1 MRELISEKRRWIG
14 GRGLRFLS
22 IYGPFVLIIALSF
35 SVFLYMGFTPDVD
48 QITAIIALLSGTL
61 VLSGIIS
68 WRYASNLYGKE
79 KQIRSNE
86 ILREAFIGKTRSALS
101 VKDLDGHYLYSNEV
115 WGKMVGLPEKDI
127 EGKTDFDLFPIMQA
141 TILRQQDDEIL
152 QGGDRVEFDDILTAA
167 DGVSKFTVMKFAMR
181 TRSGRIYGVG
191 SIAHDITNVL
201 STETAL
207 KDSEHRFEALL
218 DMAPNAIIIANEE
231 GAIQLVNRQAENLF
245 GRNSEALT
253 QLNMGELIP
262 EESWQQ
268 LRDER
273 IEFLKS
279 PSTRVFGAD
288 REMFGLRGNG
298 STFPIE
304 VAMSPVESGDESMI
318 MCIVR
323 DITKQVQAMSAL
335 EESTT
340 QLQLL
345 NRELEEERQSLEQRV
360 NRRTEELN
368 LARQRAEEANK
379 AKSSFLATMSHEI
392 RTPMNGVIGTIDVL
406 RQSSLKP
413 RQLDQVE
420 IIKDSAYSLL
430 TVIDD
435 ILDFSKIE
443 AGKIEL
449 ESEPVVISYLTE
461 SICNAML
468 SIAGKKQVGLR
479 FYLDPH
485 LPGAIISDAVRLR
498 QIVINL
504 VGNALKFS
512 GSTTRMG
519 HVDARFEKQGEN
531 LQIRVI
537 DNGIGMSAA
546 AIATVFEPF
555 TQADTS
561 TTRRFGGTGLGLPI
575 TKRIVE
581 MLGGS
586 LQIDS
591 EEGEG
596 STFTVTIPIEEVA
609 RAGVEEQEPQL
620 QNAQCRLL
628 CPRLAENK
636 DWQTYLRYEGAELE
650 VVETLEQL
658 LAKPANGKVVAVAVE
673 NDEEIA
679 TYKRLLDSSRE
690 SFQRLVI
697 VRPLLHHR
705 VEVLDDETTLVNLNP
720 STGVCFHDVLAA
732 ISGNVEHLE
741 DAESEEKETRK
752 QITREEAEKLGRMIL
767 VAEDNDIN
775 QKVIKNQLD
784 LLGYAY
790 DVAGNGQEALEL
802 WSERHYSLLLT
813 DLHMPII
820 DGYELT
826 AAIRRQ
832 ETAGQQQLPIVAF
845 TANAT
850 KGERQLCIEAGMNDY
865 LPKPV
870 PLESLQSKLEKWACK
885 ILEEAPLPGINK
897 QDDEDPELVE
907 ERESQLTRETSSES
921 SENANGSTEL
931 STLDVNVLV
940 QLVGDDDALIASF
953 LSEYKQSAENAA
965 AQIEEAYK
973 GGQWK
978 RVADLAHGLKSS
990 SRSVGALALGEI
1002 CAELE
1007 SAGKNDDESQ
1017 IHSAMSGFTQSL
1029 HAVMESI
1036 GQRDS

>member
-22 IYGPFVLIIALSF
+22 IYVPFVLIIALSV
-35 SVFLYMGFTPDVD
+35 SVFLYMGFSPDTD
-48 QITAIIALLSGTL
+48 QMMAIVALLSGTL
-61 VLSGIIS
+61 VLSGVIS

-115 WGKMVGLPEKDI
+115 WGQMVGLPEKDI

-141 TILRQQDDEIL
+141 TIQKKQDDKIL
-152 QGGDRVEFDDILTAA
+152 QGGDRVEFDDILLAA

-181 TRSGRIYGVG
+181 TRSGRIYGLG
-191 SIAHDITNVL
+191 TIAHDVTNVL
-201 STETAL
+201 STESAL

-218 DMAPNAIIIANEE
+218 DMAPNAIIIADEE
-231 GAIQLVNRQAENLF
+231 GAIRLVNRQAENLF
-245 GRNSEALT
+245 GRDSEAL
-253 QLNMGELIP
+253 QLLNVGELIP
-262 EESWQQ
+262 EENWQK

-279 PSTRVFGAD
+279 PSTRVIGAE
-288 REMFGLRGNG
+288 REMFGLKGNG

-304 VAMSPVESGDESMI
+304 VAMSPVESGDDSMI

-340 QLQLL
+340 QLRLL
-345 NRELEEERQSLEQRV
+345 NRELEAERQGLEQRV
-360 NRRTEELN
+360 NQRTEELN
-368 LARQRAEEANK
+368 MARQRAEEANK

-392 RTPMNGVIGTIDVL
+392 RTPMNGVIGIIDVL
-406 RQSSLKP
+406 RQSSLRP

-449 ESEPVVISYLTE
+449 EEEPVVISYLTE

-468 SIAGKKQVGLR
+468 SIARKQQVGLR

-485 LPGAIISDAVRLR
+485 LPSTIVSDAVRLR

-512 GSTTRMG
+512 GSTTRIG
-519 HVDARFEKQGEN
+519 HVDARFEKQGDK
-531 LQIRVI
+531 LLIRVI
-537 DNGIGMSAA
+537 DNGIGMSSS

-555 TQADTS
+555 SQADTS

-581 MLGGS
+581 MLGGT

-591 EEGEG
+591 EEGVG
-596 STFTVTIPIEEVA
+596 STFIVTIPIVDAPKPDGLERVN
-609 RAGVEEQEPQL
+609 QL
-620 QNAQCRLL
+620 QETRCRLL
-628 CPRLAENK
+628 CARPEESK
-636 DWQTYLRYEGAELE
+636 DWQTYLRHEGSDVE
-650 VVETLEQL
+650 VVETVEQL
-658 LAKPANGKVVAVAVE
+658 LAASERGPVIAVAVE
-673 NDEEIA
+673 DDEDLD
-679 TYKRLLDSSRE
+679 TFKRLLKSSSE

-705 VEVLDDETTLVNLNP
+705 VDVVDDKMTLVNLNP
-720 STGVCFHDVLAA
+720 STGTCFHDVLAA

-741 DAESEEKETRK
+741 DTQPESLETRK
-752 QITREEAEKLGRMIL
+752 AITREEAEKKGRMIL

-775 QKVIKNQLD
+775 QKVIKNQLE
-784 LLGYAY
+784 LLGYAF

-832 ETAGQQQLPIVAF
+832 ETSGHKQLPIVAF

-850 KGERQLCIEAGMNDY
+850 KGERNLCIEAGMNDY

-870 PLESLQSKLEKWACK
+870 PLESLQEKLNKWAGQA
-885 ILEEAPLPGINK
+885 LEEEPRPGVYKENIEKTDSDSNT
-897 QDDEDPELVE
+897 E
-907 ERESQLTRETSSES
+907 EASLASHSE
-921 SENANGSTEL
+921 NGSTEL
-931 STLDVNVLV
+931 STLDVNVLKK
-940 QLVGDDDALIASF
+940 LVGDDESLVDSF
-953 LSEYKQSAENAA
+953 LSEYQQSAESAA
-965 AQIEEAYK
+965 AQIEDAYK
-973 GGQWK
+973 GEQW
-978 RVADLAHGLKSS
+978 RQVGELAHALKSS

-1017 IHSAMSGFTQSL
+1017 IHSSMTGFTQSL
-1029 HAVMESI
+1029 YAVMKSI
-1036 GQRDS
+1036 EQRDS

>member
-22 IYGPFVLIIALSF
+22 IYVPFVLISALSF
-35 SVFLYMGFTPDVD
+35 SVFIYMGFRPDAD
-48 QITAIIALLSGTL
+48 QMMAVVALLSGTL
-61 VLSGIIS
+61 VLSGVIS

-79 KQIRSNE
+79 KQIRSND

-101 VKDLDGHYLYSNEV
+101 VKDLEGHYLYSNEV
-115 WGKMVGLPEKDI
+115 WGQMVGLPEKDI

-141 TILRQQDDEIL
+141 TIQKKQDDQIL
-152 QGGDRVEFDDILTAA
+152 QGGDRVEFDDILIAA
-167 DGVSKFTVMKFAMR
+167 DGASKFTVMKFAMR

-191 SIAHDITNVL
+191 TIAHDVTNVL

-218 DMAPNAIIIANEE
+218 DMAPNAIIIADEA

-245 GRNSEALT
+245 GRDSKTLR
-253 QLNMGELIP
+253 QLNVGELIP

-279 PSTRVFGAD
+279 PSTRVIGAE
-288 REMFGLRGNG
+288 REMFGLKGNG
-298 STFPIE
+298 SAFPIE
-304 VAMSPVESGDESMI
+304 VAMSPVESGDDSMI

-323 DITKQVQAMSAL
+323 DITKQIQAMSAL
-335 EESTT
+335 EDSTT
-340 QLQLL
+340 QLRLL
-345 NRELEEERQSLEQRV
+345 NRELEEERQGLEQRV
-360 NRRTEELN
+360 NQRTEELN
-368 LARQRAEEANK
+368 MARQRAEEANK

-449 ESEPVVISYLTE
+449 EAEPVVISYLTE

-468 SIAGKKQVGLR
+468 SIARKKQVGLR

-485 LPGAIISDAVRLR
+485 LPSAIVSDAVRLR

-519 HVDARFEKQGEN
+519 HVDARFEKQGDN
-531 LQIRVI
+531 IQIRVI
-537 DNGIGMSAA
+537 DNGIGMSSS

-581 MLGGS
+581 MLGGT
-586 LQIDS
+586 LHIDS

-596 STFTVTIPIEEVA
+596 STFVVTIPIEEVA
-609 RAGVEEQEPQL
+609 KPGATKQSNQL
-620 QNAQCRLL
+620 ENTHCRLL
-628 CPRLAENK
+628 CTRLEENK
-636 DWQTYLRYEGAELE
+636 DWQTYLGYEGSNVE
-650 VVETLEQL
+650 VVETVEQL
-658 LAKPANGKVVAVAVE
+658 LATPANGSGSIIAVAIE
-673 NDEEIA
+673 NDEEVS
-679 TYKRLLDSSRE
+679 TFKGLLESSRD

-697 VRPLLHHR
+697 VRPLQDHR
-705 VEVLDDETTLVNLNP
+705 VDVLDETITLVNLNS
-720 STGVCFHDVLAA
+720 STGTCFHDVLAA

-741 DAESEEKETRK
+741 DTHSESFETRK
-752 QITREEAEKLGRMIL
+752 QLTREEAEKLGRMIL

-775 QKVIKNQLD
+775 QKVIKNQLE
-784 LLGYAY
+784 LLGYAF
-790 DVAGNGQEALEL
+790 DVADNGQQALEL
-802 WSERHYSLLLT
+802 WSENHYSMLLT

-832 ETAGQQQLPIVAF
+832 ETKGEKQLPIVAF

-850 KGERQLCIEAGMNDY
+850 KGERNLCIEAGMNDY

-870 PLESLQSKLEKWACK
+870 PLEALQGKLEKWAGQF
-885 ILEEAPLPGINK
+885 LEEESQSG
-897 QDDEDPELVE
+897 VE
-907 ERESQLTRETSSES
+907 EGVVEKEDSDEVIKQSKS
-921 SENANGSTEL
+921 ANGSTKF
-931 STLDVNVLV
+931 STLDVNVLI
-940 QLVGDDDALIASF
+940 QLVGDDKGLIESF
-953 LSEYKQSAENAA
+953 LSEYQLSAESAA
-965 AQIEEAYK
+965 EKIEDAYN

-978 RVADLAHGLKSS
+978 QVGELAHALKSS

-1017 IHSAMSGFTQSL
+1017 IHSAMAGFSQSL

>member
-22 IYGPFVLIIALSF
+22 IYGLFVLISALSF
-35 SVFLYMGFTPDVD
+35 SVFLYMGFTPDSD
-48 QITAIIALLSGTL
+48 QLFAIVALLLGTL
-61 VLSGIIS
+61 VLSGVIS

-79 KQIRSNE
+79 KQIRTNE

-101 VKDLDGHYLYSNEV
+101 VKNLEGQYLYSNEV

-141 TILRQQDDEIL
+141 TILQKQDDKIL
-152 QGGDRVEFDDILTAA
+152 QGGDRMEFDDILIAA

-191 SIAHDITNVL
+191 TIAHDVTNVL
-201 STETAL
+201 STESAL
-207 KDSEHRFEALL
+207 KDSEHRFAALL
-218 DMAPNAIIIANEE
+218 DMAPNAIIIADEE

-245 GRNSEALT
+245 GRDAETLKQQNV
-253 QLNMGELIP
+253 GELIP
-262 EESWQQ
+262 EENWQQ
-268 LRDER
+268 LKEER

-279 PSTRVFGAD
+279 PSTRVIGAE

-304 VAMSPVESGDESMI
+304 VAMSPVESGEDSMI

-335 EESTT
+335 EESTS
-340 QLQLL
+340 QLQQL
-345 NRELEEERQSLEQRV
+345 NRELEEERQGLERRV
-360 NRRTEELN
+360 NQRTEELN
-368 LARQRAEEANK
+368 MARQRAEEANK

-449 ESEPVVISYLTE
+449 EEEPVVISYLTE

-468 SIAGKKQVGLR
+468 SIAHKKQVGLR
-479 FYLDPH
+479 FYLDPY
-485 LPGAIISDAVRLR
+485 LPSTILSDAVRLR

-512 GSTTRMG
+512 GSTTRLG
-519 HVDARFEKQGEN
+519 HVDARFERQDDN

-537 DNGIGMSAA
+537 DNGIGMSSS

-555 TQADTS
+555 SQADTS

-581 MLGGS
+581 MLGGT

-591 EEGEG
+591 VEGEG
-596 STFTVTIPIEEVA
+596 STFIVTIPMKEVA
-609 RAGVEEQEPQL
+609 RSGARKREDQL
-620 QNAQCRLL
+620 QNTHCRLL
-628 CPRLAENK
+628 CPELEESK
-636 DWQTYLRYEGAELE
+636 DWQTYLRSEGSDVE
-650 VVETLEQL
+650 VVETVEQL
-658 LAKPANGKVVAVAVE
+658 LAKPDKGEAIAIAIEQN
-673 NDEEIA
+673 EEIE
-679 TYKRLLDSSRE
+679 TFKRLLGSGD
-690 SFQRLVI
+690 SFQRVVI
-697 VRPLLHHR
+697 VRPLPHHR
-705 VEVLDDETTLVNLNP
+705 VEVLNDKITLVNLNP
-720 STGVCFHDVLAA
+720 STGTCFHDVLAA
-732 ISGNVEHLE
+732 ISGNVAHLE
-741 DAESEEKETRK
+741 DSQSESIEARK

-832 ETAGQQQLPIVAF
+832 ETSGQKQLPIVAF

-850 KGERQLCIEAGMNDY
+850 KGERNLCIEAGMNDY

-870 PLESLQSKLEKWACK
+870 PLESLQDKLEKWAGEVR
-885 ILEEAPLPGINK
+885 EEEPAK
-897 QDDEDPELVE
+897 A
-907 ERESQLTRETSSES
+907 ESQAVAES
-921 SENANGSTEL
+921 SGTAPQSKSANGSMEL
-931 STLDVNVLV
+931 STLDVNVLI
-940 QLVGDDDALIASF
+940 QLVGDDEDLIASF
-953 LSEYKQSAENAA
+953 LSEYRKSAESAA
-965 AQIEEAYK
+965 EQIGLAYK
-973 GGQWK
+973 SGQWK
-978 RVADLAHGLKSS
+978 QVGELAHALKSS

-1002 CAELE
+1002 CAALE

-1017 IHSAMSGFTQSL
+1017 IHSAMAGFNQSL

>member
-22 IYGPFVLIIALSF
+22 IYAPFVLISAISC
-35 SVFLYMGFTPDVD
+35 SVFLYMGFRPDAD
-48 QITAIIALLSGTL
+48 QMMAIVALLSGTL
-61 VLSGIIS
+61 VLSGVIS
-68 WRYASNLYGKE
+68 WSYATNLYGKE

-101 VKDLDGHYLYSNEV
+101 VKDLEGHYLYSNEV
-115 WGKMVGLPEKDI
+115 WGKMVGLPEKEI

-141 TILRQQDDEIL
+141 TIQKKQDDQIL
-152 QGGDRVEFDDILTAA
+152 QGGDRVEFDDILIAA

-191 SIAHDITNVL
+191 TIAHDVTNVL
-201 STETAL
+201 STESAL
-207 KDSEHRFEALL
+207 KDSEHRFAALL
-218 DMAPNAIIIANEE
+218 DMAPNAIIIADVE

-245 GRNSEALT
+245 GRDSKTLRQSNV
-253 QLNMGELIP
+253 GELIP

-279 PSTRVFGAD
+279 PRTRVIGAE
-288 REMFGLRGNG
+288 REMFGLKKNG

-304 VAMSPVESGDESMI
+304 VAMSPVESGEDSMI

-323 DITKQVQAMSAL
+323 DTTKQVQAMSAL

-340 QLQLL
+340 QLRLL
-345 NRELEEERQSLEQRV
+345 NRELEEERQGLEQRV
-360 NRRTEELN
+360 NQRTEELN
-368 LARQRAEEANK
+368 MARQRAEEANK

-449 ESEPVVISYLTE
+449 EAEPVVISYLTE

-468 SIAGKKQVGLR
+468 SIARKKQVGLR

-485 LPGAIISDAVRLR
+485 LPSAIVSDAVRLR

-512 GSTTRMG
+512 GSTTRTG
-519 HVDARFEKQGEN
+519 HVDARFEKQGDN
-531 LQIRVI
+531 IQICVI
-537 DNGIGMSAA
+537 DNGIGMSKS

-555 TQADTS
+555 SQADTS

-581 MLGGS
+581 MLGGT

-596 STFTVTIPIEEVA
+596 STFIVTIPMIEVVKSGA
-609 RAGVEEQEPQL
+609 KEQETQL
-620 QNAQCRLL
+620 QNTHCRLL
-628 CPRLAENK
+628 CSRLEENK
-636 DWQTYLRYEGAELE
+636 DWQTYLRYEGAEVE
-650 VVETLEQL
+650 VVESIEQL
-658 LAKPANGKVVAVAVE
+658 LATPRNGTIIALAIE

-679 TYKRLLDSSRE
+679 SYKRLLESSGE

-697 VRPLLHHR
+697 VRPLQDLR
-705 VEVLDDETTLVNLNP
+705 VDVLDDKITLVNLNP
-720 STGVCFHDVLAA
+720 STGTCFHDVLAA
-732 ISGNVEHLE
+732 IAGSVEHLE
-741 DAESEEKETRK
+741 DTQSESFETRK
-752 QITREEAEKLGRMIL
+752 QITREEAEKQGRMIL

-775 QKVIKNQLD
+775 QKVIKNQLE
-784 LLGYAY
+784 LLGYAF
-790 DVAGNGQEALEL
+790 DVADNGQQALEL
-802 WSERHYSLLLT
+802 WSEHHYSLLLT

-832 ETAGQQQLPIVAF
+832 ETKGERQLPIVAF

-850 KGERQLCIEAGMNDY
+850 KGERNLCIEAGMNDY

-870 PLESLQSKLEKWACK
+870 PLESLQDKLEKWAGQAPEGETRPGLEGKEAGK
-885 ILEEAPLPGINK
+885 I
-897 QDDEDPELVE
+897 
-907 ERESQLTRETSSES
+907 ETNIDSES
-921 SENANGSTEL
+921 LQKQSNTANGSTEL
-931 STLDVNVLV
+931 STFDVNVLIK
-940 QLVGDDDALIASF
+940 LVGDDESLIKSF
-953 LSEYKQSAENAA
+953 LSEYQQSAENAA
-965 AQIEEAYK
+965 VQIEDAYNRE
-973 GGQWK
+973 QWK
-978 RVADLAHGLKSS
+978 QLGELAHALKSS
-990 SRSVGALALGEI
+990 SLSVGALAFSEV

-1007 SAGKNDDESQ
+1007 LAGKNDDVSQ
-1017 IHSAMSGFTQSL
+1017 IHSAMGGFSQSL
-1029 HAVMESI
+1029 RAVMESI

>member
-1 MRELISEKRRWIG
+1 MRELISEKHRWVG

-22 IYGPFVLIIALSF
+22 IYVPFVLISALSF
-35 SVFLYMGFTPDVD
+35 SVFLYMGFMPGSD
-48 QITAIIALLSGTL
+48 QLMAIVALLSGTL
-61 VLSGIIS
+61 VLSGVIS

-101 VKDLDGHYLYSNEV
+101 VKNLEGHYLYSNEV
-115 WGKMVGLPEKDI
+115 WEQMVGLPEKAI

-141 TILRQQDDEIL
+141 TILQKQDDKIL
-152 QGGDRVEFDDILTAA
+152 QGGDRMEFDDILIAA

-191 SIAHDITNVL
+191 AIAHDVTNVL
-201 STETAL
+201 SAEIAL

-218 DMAPNAIIIANEE
+218 DMAPNAIIIADDE
-231 GAIQLVNRQAENLF
+231 GAIRLVNRQAENLF
-245 GRNSEALT
+245 GRNSEAL
-253 QLNMGELIP
+253 QLLNVGELIP

-279 PSTRVFGAD
+279 PSTRVLGAE
-288 REMFGLRGNG
+288 REMFGLKGNG

-304 VAMSPVESGDESMI
+304 VAMSPVESGDDSMI

-335 EESTT
+335 EDSTT
-340 QLQLL
+340 QLRLL
-345 NRELEEERQSLEQRV
+345 NRELEEERQGLEQRV
-360 NRRTEELN
+360 NQRTEELN
-368 LARQRAEEANK
+368 LARQKAEEANK

-449 ESEPVVISYLTE
+449 EAEPVVISYLTE

-468 SIAGKKQVGLR
+468 SIARKKQVGLR

-485 LPGAIISDAVRLR
+485 LPSVIVSDAVRLR

-519 HVDARFEKQGEN
+519 HVDARFEKQGGN
-531 LQIRVI
+531 IQIRVI
-537 DNGIGMSAA
+537 DNGIGMSSS

-555 TQADTS
+555 SQADTS

-581 MLGGS
+581 MLGGT

-596 STFTVTIPIEEVA
+596 STFIVTIPIEGLAESSANEREV
-609 RAGVEEQEPQL
+609 QL
-620 QNAQCRLL
+620 QNTHCRLL
-628 CPRLAENK
+628 CPRLEENK
-636 DWQTYLRYEGAELE
+636 DWQTYLRHEGSDVE
-650 VVETLEQL
+650 VVETVEQL
-658 LAKPANGKVVAVAVE
+658 LATSENGPVIALAIE

-679 TYKRLLDSSRE
+679 TFKRLLEPSRE

-697 VRPLLHHR
+697 VRPLQHHR
-705 VEVLDDETTLVNLNP
+705 VEVLDDKMILVNLNP
-720 STGVCFHDVLAA
+720 STGTCFHDVLAA

-741 DAESEEKETRK
+741 DTQTESFETRK

-775 QKVIKNQLD
+775 QKVIKNQLE
-784 LLGYAY
+784 LLGYAF
-790 DVAGNGQEALEL
+790 DVADNGQQALEL

-832 ETAGQQQLPIVAF
+832 ETKGHKQLPIVAF

-850 KGERQLCIEAGMNDY
+850 TGERNLCIEAGMNDY

-870 PLESLQSKLEKWACK
+870 PLEALQDKLEKWAGQV
-885 ILEEAPLPGINK
+885 LEEEPRSGLDKEKPEKIGTDVSGEGSEK
-897 QDDEDPELVE
+897 Q
-907 ERESQLTRETSSES
+907 SKS
-921 SENANGSTEL
+921 ANGSAKL
-931 STLDVNVLV
+931 STLDVNVLI
-940 QLVGDDDALIASF
+940 QLVGDSEGLVESF
-953 LSEYKQSAENAA
+953 LSEYRQSAESAA
-965 AQIEEAYK
+965 VKIAEAYE

-978 RVADLAHGLKSS
+978 QVGELAHALKSS

-1007 SAGKNDDESQ
+1007 LAGKNDDESQ
-1017 IHSAMSGFTQSL
+1017 IHNSMVGFTQSL

-1036 GQRDS
+1036 EQRDS

>member
-1 MRELISEKRRWIG
+1 MQELITPKRRWIG

-22 IYGPFVLIIALSF
+22 IYGLFVLITALSS
-35 SVFLYMGFTPDVD
+35 SVFLYTGFTPDTD
-48 QITAIIALLSGTL
+48 QILAIIALVSGTL

-68 WRYASNLYGKE
+68 WRVASNLYGKE

-101 VKDLDGHYLYSNEV
+101 VKDLEGHYLYSNDV
-115 WGKMVGLPEKDI
+115 WARIVGLPEEEI

-141 TILRQQDDEIL
+141 TILQKQDEQIL
-152 QGGDRVEFDDILTAA
+152 QGGDRVEFDDILIAA
-167 DGVSKFTVMKFAMR
+167 DGTSKFTVMKFAMR

-191 SIAHDITNVL
+191 SIAHDVTKVL
-201 STETAL
+201 STESAL

-218 DMAPNAIIIANEE
+218 DMAPNAIIIADVE
-231 GAIQLVNRQAENLF
+231 GQIQLVNRQAENLF
-245 GRNSEALT
+245 GRDSATLQALKV
-253 QLNMGELIP
+253 GDLIP
-262 EESWQQ
+262 EENWQE

-273 IEFLKS
+273 IEFLRS
-279 PSTRVFGAD
+279 PNTRVLGAD
-288 REMFGLRGNG
+288 REMFGIKGNG
-298 STFPIE
+298 SKFPIE
-304 VAMSPVESGDESMI
+304 VAMSPVESGSQSMI

-345 NRELEEERQSLEQRV
+345 NRELEEERQGLERRV
-360 NRRTEELN
+360 NKRTEELN
-368 LARQRAEEANK
+368 QARQRAEEANK

-449 ESEPVVISYLTE
+449 EAEPVVISYLTE

-468 SIAGKKQVGLR
+468 SIARKKQVGLR

-485 LPGAIISDAVRLR
+485 LPNAIVSDAVRLR

-519 HVDARFEKQGEN
+519 HVDARFERQDDM
-531 LQIRVI
+531 LRIRVI
-537 DNGIGMSAA
+537 DNGIGMSDS

-555 TQADTS
+555 SQADTS

-586 LQIDS
+586 LSIDS
-591 EEGEG
+591 EEGLG
-596 STFTVTIPIEEVA
+596 STFTVTIPMVEVEREESA
-609 RAGVEEQEPQL
+609 SPAGQL
-620 QNAQCRLL
+620 ETIHCRLL
-628 CPRLAENK
+628 CPRSEESK
-636 DWQTYLRYEGAELE
+636 DWQTYLQFAGASLE
-650 VVETLEQL
+650 VVESVDQL
-658 LAKPANGKVVAVAVE
+658 LVKPSNGKVVAIAVE
-673 NDEEIA
+673 SDAELA
-679 TYKRLLDSSRE
+679 SYQGLLAASPE

-705 VEVLDDETTLVNLNP
+705 VEVIDETTTLVNLNP
-720 STGVCFHDVLAA
+720 STGTCFHDVLAA
-732 ISGNVEHLE
+732 ISGDVAHLE
-741 DAESEEKETRK
+741 DSETESTETRK
-752 QITREEAEKLGRMIL
+752 QITREEAEMQGRMIL

-832 ETAGQQQLPIVAF
+832 ENKGRKQLPIVAF

-850 KGERQLCIEAGMNDY
+850 KGERNLCIESGMNDY

-870 PLESLQSKLEKWACK
+870 PLESLQDKLEKWACQALDEK
-885 ILEEAPLPGINK
+885 PLPGLEAGAP
-897 QDDEDPELVE
+897 DLAGPESD
-907 ERESQLTRETSSES
+907 SQNEAPQRQT
-921 SENANGSTEL
+921 ANGSTEL
-931 STLDVNVLV
+931 STLDVNVLKK
-940 QLVGDDDALIASF
+940 LVGDDESLIESF
-953 LSEYKQSAENAA
+953 LTEYRQSAENAA
-965 AQIEEAYK
+965 VQIEEAYK
-973 GGQWK
+973 GGQW
-978 RVADLAHGLKSS
+978 RQVGELAHALKSS

-1017 IHSAMSGFTQSL
+1017 VHNAMADFSLSL

-1036 GQRDS
+1036 GQRGS

>member
-22 IYGPFVLIIALSF
+22 IYVPFVLISAISV
-35 SVFLYMGFTPDVD
+35 SVFLYVGFSPDAD
-48 QITAIIALLSGTL
+48 QMLAIVALLSGTL
-61 VLSGIIS
+61 VLSGVIS

-101 VKDLDGHYLYSNEV
+101 VKDLEGHYLYSNEV
-115 WGKMVGLPEKDI
+115 WGEMVGLPEKDI
-127 EGKTDFDLFPIMQA
+127 EGKTDFDLFPVMQA
-141 TILRQQDDEIL
+141 TIQQKQDDQIL
-152 QGGDRVEFDDILTAA
+152 QGGDRVEFDDILIAA

-191 SIAHDITNVL
+191 TIAHDVTNVL
-201 STETAL
+201 STESAL
-207 KDSEHRFEALL
+207 KDSEHRFAALL
-218 DMAPNAIIIANEE
+218 DMAPNAIIIADAE
-231 GAIQLVNRQAENLF
+231 GAIRLVNRQAENLF
-245 GRNSEALT
+245 GRDAEALH
-253 QLNMGELIP
+253 QLNVGELIP
-262 EESWQQ
+262 EENWQQ

-279 PSTRVFGAD
+279 PSTRVISAE
-288 REMFGLRGNG
+288 REMFGLKGNG

-304 VAMSPVESGDESMI
+304 VAMSPVESGEDSLI

-323 DITKQVQAMSAL
+323 DISKQVQAMTAL
-335 EESTT
+335 EDSTT
-340 QLQLL
+340 QLRLL
-345 NRELEEERQSLEQRV
+345 NRELEEERQGLEKRV
-360 NRRTEELN
+360 NQRTEELN
-368 LARQRAEEANK
+368 MARQKAEEANK

-449 ESEPVVISYLTE
+449 EAEPVIISYLTE

-468 SIAGKKQVGLR
+468 SIARKKQVGLR
-479 FYLDPH
+479 FYLDPR
-485 LPGAIISDAVRLR
+485 LPEAIVSDAVRLR

-519 HVDARFEKQGEN
+519 HVDARFEKQGEDI
-531 LQIRVI
+531 QIRVI
-537 DNGIGMSAA
+537 DNGIGMSSS

-555 TQADTS
+555 SQADTS

-586 LQIDS
+586 LKIDS

-609 RAGVEEQEPQL
+609 KPGGKERAQQL
-620 QNAQCRLL
+620 QGTHTRLL
-628 CPRLAENK
+628 CSGLEENR
-636 DWQTYLRYEGAELE
+636 DWQTYLRYAGSDVE

-658 LAKPANGKVVAVAVE
+658 LAAPANGPVIALAIE
-673 NDEEIA
+673 DSEEIA
-679 TYKRLLDSSRE
+679 TFKSLLGSGE

-697 VRPLLHHR
+697 VRPLQDHR
-705 VEVLDDETTLVNLNP
+705 VDVIDDKITLVNLNP
-720 STGVCFHDVLAA
+720 STGTCFHDVLAA
-732 ISGNVEHLE
+732 IFGNVEYLQ
-741 DAESEEKETRK
+741 DTQSESIEARK
-752 QITREEAEKLGRMIL
+752 QITREEAEKQGRMIL

-775 QKVIKNQLD
+775 QKVIKNQLE
-784 LLGYAY
+784 LLGYAF
-790 DVAGNGQEALEL
+790 DVADNGQQALEL

-832 ETAGQQQLPIVAF
+832 ETKGERQLPIVAF

-850 KGERQLCIEAGMNDY
+850 KGERNLCIEAGMNDY

-870 PLESLQSKLEKWACK
+870 PLESLQDKLEKWAGQALQEK
-885 ILEEAPLPGINK
+885 PRPGLDK
-897 QDDEDPELVE
+897 GK
-907 ERESQLTRETSSES
+907 
-921 SENANGSTEL
+921 SENEVTNVAGEDSELQSKSTNGSAEL
-931 STLDVNVLV
+931 STLDVNVLIK
-940 QLVGDDDALIASF
+940 LVGDDEGLVASF
-953 LSEYKQSAENAA
+953 LSEYRQSAENAA
-965 AQIEEAYK
+965 VQIEEAYN

-978 RVADLAHGLKSS
+978 QVGELAHALKSS
-990 SRSVGALALGEI
+990 SRSVGALVLSEI

-1007 SAGKNDDESQ
+1007 SAGKKDDESQ
-1017 IHSAMSGFTQSL
+1017 IHSAMARFTQLL

-1036 GQRDS
+1036 RQRDS

>member
-1 MRELISEKRRWIG
+1 MKELISEKRRWIG

-22 IYGPFVLIIALSF
+22 IYGPFVLISSLSF
-35 SVFLYMGFTPDVD
+35 SVFLYMGFTPDRD
-48 QITAIIALLSGTL
+48 QLMAIFALLLGTL

-68 WRYASNLYGKE
+68 WRYATNLYGKE

-101 VKDLDGHYLYSNEV
+101 VKDLEGHYLYSNEV
-115 WGKMVGLPEKDI
+115 WEKMVGLPEKDI

-141 TILRQQDDEIL
+141 TILQKQDDLIL
-152 QGGDRVEFDDILTAA
+152 EGEDRVEFDDILIAA

-181 TRSGRIYGVG
+181 TRSGRIYGIG
-191 SIAHDITNVL
+191 TIAHDVTNVL
-201 STETAL
+201 STESAL

-218 DMAPNAIIIANEE
+218 DMAPNAIIIADEE

-245 GRNSEALT
+245 GRSAETLMQQNV
-253 QLNMGELIP
+253 GELIP
-262 EESWQQ
+262 EENWQQ

-279 PSTRVFGAD
+279 PSTRVIGAE
-288 REMFGLRGNG
+288 REMFGLRENG

-304 VAMSPVESGDESMI
+304 VAMSPVESGEDSMI

-345 NRELEEERQSLEQRV
+345 NRELEEERQGLERRV
-360 NRRTEELN
+360 NQRTEELN
-368 LARQRAEEANK
+368 MARQRAEEANK

-449 ESEPVVISYLTE
+449 EHEPVIISYLTE

-468 SIAGKKQVGLR
+468 SIANKKQVDLR

-485 LPGAIISDAVRLR
+485 LPSAIVSDAVRLR

-512 GSTTRMG
+512 GSTTRRG
-519 HVDARFEKQGEN
+519 HVDARFELQEDN

-537 DNGIGMSAA
+537 DNGIGMSSSAV
-546 AIATVFEPF
+546 ATVFEPF

-581 MLGGS
+581 MLGGT
-586 LQIDS
+586 LQIES
-591 EEGEG
+591 AEGEG
-596 STFTVTIPIEEVA
+596 STFTVTIPITEVA
-609 RAGVEEQEPQL
+609 KPGVDHQKNQL
-620 QNAQCRLL
+620 ENAHCRLL
-628 CPRLAENK
+628 CSRPEENQ
-636 DWQTYLRYEGAELE
+636 DWQTYLRYEGAAVE
-650 VVETLEQL
+650 VVETKEQL
-658 LAKPANGKVVAVAVE
+658 LATPESGQVIAIAIE
-673 NDEEIA
+673 NDEDISS
-679 TYKRLLDSSRE
+679 YKSLLESRG

-697 VRPLLHHR
+697 VRPLQHHR
-705 VEVLDDETTLVNLNP
+705 VEVLDDKVTLVNLNP
-720 STGVCFHDVLAA
+720 STGTCFHDVLAA
-732 ISGNVEHLE
+732 ISGKVEHLE
-741 DAESEEKETRK
+741 DSKSENTEPKK
-752 QITREEAEKLGRMIL
+752 QLTREEAEKLGRMIL

-832 ETAGQQQLPIVAF
+832 EAPGQKQLPIVAF

-850 KGERQLCIEAGMNDY
+850 KGERLLCIEAGMNDY

-870 PLESLQSKLEKWACK
+870 PLESLQDKLDKWAGK
-885 ILEEAPLPGINK
+885 A
-897 QDDEDPELVE
+897 VE
-907 ERESQLTRETSSES
+907 EESEEIDRGADTGDSTEKQNGRS
-921 SENANGSTEL
+921 ANGSTEL
-931 STLDVNVLV
+931 STLDVNVLIK
-940 QLVGDDDALIASF
+940 LVGDDASLIDSF
-953 LSEYKQSAENAA
+953 LTEYQQSAKTAA
-965 AQIEEAYK
+965 EQIDRAYND
-973 GGQWK
+973 GQWK
-978 RVADLAHGLKSS
+978 QVGDLAHALKSS

-1007 SAGKNDDESQ
+1007 LAGKNNSESG
-1017 IHSAMSGFTQSL
+1017 IHSAMAGFMQSL
-1029 HAVMESI
+1029 DAVMESI

>member
-22 IYGPFVLIIALSF
+22 IYAPFVLISALSV
-35 SVFLYMGFTPDVD
+35 SVFLYMGFSPDRD
-48 QITAIIALLSGTL
+48 QLMAIVALLSGTF
-61 VLSGIIS
+61 VLSGVIS

-79 KQIRSNE
+79 KQIRTNE

-101 VKDLDGHYLYSNEV
+101 VKDLEGHYLYSNEV
-115 WGKMVGLPEKDI
+115 WSKMVGLPEKDI

-141 TILRQQDDEIL
+141 TIQQQQDDQIL
-152 QGGDRVEFDDILTAA
+152 QGGDRVEFDDILIAA

-191 SIAHDITNVL
+191 TIAHDVTNVL
-201 STETAL
+201 STESAL

-218 DMAPNAIIIANEE
+218 DMAPNAIIIADEA
-231 GAIQLVNRQAENLF
+231 GAIRLVNRQAENLF
-245 GRNSEALT
+245 GRDSEKLR
-253 QLNMGELIP
+253 QLNVGELIP
-262 EESWQQ
+262 EESWQK

-279 PSTRVFGAD
+279 PSTRVIGAE
-288 REMFGLRGNG
+288 REMFGLKGNG
-298 STFPIE
+298 SKFPIE
-304 VAMSPVESGDESMI
+304 VAMSPVESGDDSMI

-340 QLQLL
+340 QLRLL
-345 NRELEEERQSLEQRV
+345 NRELEEERQGLEQRV
-360 NRRTEELN
+360 NQRTEELN
-368 LARQRAEEANK
+368 LSRQRAEEANK

-449 ESEPVVISYLTE
+449 EAEPVIISYLAE

-468 SIAGKKQVGLR
+468 SIARKKQVGLR
-479 FYLDPH
+479 FYLDPY
-485 LPGAIISDAVRLR
+485 LPDAIVSDAVRLR

-512 GSTTRMG
+512 GSTTRIG
-519 HVDARFEKQGEN
+519 HVDARFEKQGDN

-537 DNGIGMSAA
+537 DNGIGMPNS

-555 TQADTS
+555 SQADTS

-581 MLGGS
+581 MLGGT

-609 RAGVEEQEPQL
+609 KPGAATKKNKL
-620 QNAQCRLL
+620 QNTHTRLL
-628 CPRLAENK
+628 CSRLEENE
-636 DWQTYLRYEGAELE
+636 DWQSYLRHAGSDVE

-658 LAKPANGKVVAVAVE
+658 LAAPKSGSVIALAIE
-673 NDEEIA
+673 NDEEVA
-679 TYKRLLDSSRE
+679 TFKRLLGSGE

-697 VRPLLHHR
+697 VRPLQDHR
-705 VEVLDDETTLVNLNP
+705 VEVLDGKITLVNLNP
-720 STGVCFHDVLAA
+720 STGTCFHDVQAA
-732 ISGNVEHLE
+732 ISGNVDHLQ
-741 DAESEEKETRK
+741 DTQSESFETK
-752 QITREEAEKLGRMIL
+752 KKITREEAEKQGRMIL

-775 QKVIKNQLD
+775 QKVIKNQLE
-784 LLGYAY
+784 LLGYAF
-790 DVAGNGQEALEL
+790 DVAGNGQQALEL

-832 ETAGQQQLPIVAF
+832 ETNSDRQLPIVAF

-850 KGERQLCIEAGMNDY
+850 KGERNLCIEAGMNDY

-870 PLESLQSKLEKWACK
+870 PLESLQDKLEKWAGK
-885 ILEEAPLPGINK
+885 TLEEVPRPGLDK
-897 QDDEDPELVE
+897 GEFSQPEKDVD
-907 ERESQLTRETSSES
+907 SEA
-921 SENANGSTEL
+921 SEIYNEVANGSTAL
-931 STLDVNVLV
+931 STLDVNVLI
-940 QLVGDDDALIASF
+940 QLVGDDPGLIDSF
-953 LSEYKQSAENAA
+953 LSEYQQSAENAA
-965 AQIEEAYK
+965 LEIEEAYN

-978 RVADLAHGLKSS
+978 QVGELAHTLKSS

-1007 SAGKNDDESQ
+1007 LAGKNNEESQ
-1017 IHSAMSGFTQSL
+1017 IHGAMAGFSQSL
-1029 HAVMESI
+1029 QAVVESI

>member
-1 MRELISEKRRWIG
+1 MRELITPKRRWIG

-22 IYGPFVLIIALSF
+22 IYGLFVLITALSS
-35 SVFLYMGFTPDVD
+35 SVFLYMGFTPETD
-48 QITAIIALLSGTL
+48 QVLAIIALVAGTL

-68 WRYASNLYGKE
+68 WRVASNLYGKE

-101 VKDLDGHYLYSNEV
+101 VKDLDGHYLYSNDV
-115 WGKMVGLPEKDI
+115 WGRIVGLPEEEI
-127 EGKTDFDLFPIMQA
+127 EGKSDFDLFPIMQA
-141 TILRQQDDEIL
+141 TILQKQDEQIL
-152 QGGDRVEFDDILTAA
+152 QGGDRVEFDDILIAA
-167 DGVSKFTVMKFAMR
+167 DGTSKFTIMKFAMR
-181 TRSGRIYGVG
+181 TRSGRIFGVG
-191 SIAHDITNVL
+191 SIAHDVTKVL
-201 STETAL
+201 STESAL

-218 DMAPNAIIIANEE
+218 DMAPNAIIIADVE
-231 GAIQLVNRQAENLF
+231 GQIQLVNRQAENLF
-245 GRNSEALT
+245 GRDSAAL
-253 QLNMGELIP
+253 QSLKVGDLIP
-262 EESWQQ
+262 EEDWQE

-273 IEFLKS
+273 IEFLRS
-279 PSTRVFGAD
+279 PSTRVLGAD
-288 REMFGLRGNG
+288 REMFGLKGNG
-298 STFPIE
+298 AKFPIE
-304 VAMSPVESGDESMI
+304 VAMSPVESGSESMI

-335 EESTT
+335 EESTS

-345 NRELEEERQSLEQRV
+345 NRELEEERQGLERRV
-360 NRRTEELN
+360 NKRTEELN
-368 LARQRAEEANK
+368 QARQRAEEANK

-449 ESEPVVISYLTE
+449 ESEPVVVSYLTE

-468 SIAGKKQVGLR
+468 SIARKKQVGLR

-485 LPGAIISDAVRLR
+485 LPNTILSDAVRLR

-519 HVDARFEKQGEN
+519 HVDARFERQGDN

-537 DNGIGMSAA
+537 DNGIGMSDS

-555 TQADTS
+555 SQADTS

-581 MLGGS
+581 MLGGTLS
-586 LQIDS
+586 IDS
-591 EEGEG
+591 EEGVG
-596 STFTVTIPIEEVA
+596 STFTVTIPMVEVE
-609 RAGVEEQEPQL
+609 RAEASSPAGQLEGVH
-620 QNAQCRLL
+620 CRLL
-628 CPRLAENK
+628 CPRPEENK
-636 DWQTYLRYEGAELE
+636 DWQTYLKFAGAPLE
-650 VVETLEQL
+650 VVETAEQL
-658 LAKPANGKVVAVAVE
+658 LTKTSQDQSVAIAIESDIELAK
-673 NDEEIA
+673 
-679 TYKRLLDSSRE
+679 YQSLLAAAGDS
-690 SFQRLVI
+690 FKRLVI

-705 VEVLDDETTLVNLNP
+705 VDVIDETTTLVNLNP
-720 STGVCFHDVLAA
+720 STGTCFHDVLAA

-741 DAESEEKETRK
+741 DTESEATEARK
-752 QITREEAEKLGRMIL
+752 QITREEAEMQGRMIL

-813 DLHMPII
+813 DLHMPVI

-832 ETAGQQQLPIVAF
+832 ETNGRKQLPIVAF

-850 KGERQLCIEAGMNDY
+850 KGERNQCIEAGMNDY

-870 PLESLQSKLEKWACK
+870 PLESLQEKLEKWAGEK
-885 ILEEAPLPGINK
+885 LNEKPRPGLDPALENSPEPKSKDEAARA
-897 QDDEDPELVE
+897 Q
-907 ERESQLTRETSSES
+907 
-921 SENANGSTEL
+921 NANGATEL

-940 QLVGDDDALIASF
+940 QLVGDDESLIESF
-953 LSEYKQSAENAA
+953 LSEYRQSAQSAA
-965 AQIEEAYK
+965 EQIEEAYK
-973 GGQWK
+973 SGQWK
-978 RVADLAHGLKSS
+978 QVGELAHTLKSS

-1007 SAGKNDDESQ
+1007 SAGKSDDESQ
-1017 IHSAMSGFTQSL
+1017 IHDAMAGFNLSL

>member
-1 MRELISEKRRWIG
+1 MKELISEKRRWIG

-22 IYGPFVLIIALSF
+22 IYVPFLVIIALSF
-35 SVFLYMGFTPDVD
+35 SIFLYMGFTPERD
-48 QITAIIALLSGTL
+48 QIVAITALLAGTL
-61 VLSGIIS
+61 VLSGLIS

-115 WGKMVGLPEKDI
+115 WGTMVGLPEKDI

-141 TILRQQDDEIL
+141 TLLKKQDDLIL
-152 QGGDRVEFDDILTAA
+152 QGGDRVEFDDILVAA
-167 DGVSKFTVMKFAMR
+167 DGQSKFTVMKFAMR

-191 SIAHDITNVL
+191 SIAHDITKVL

-218 DMAPNAIIIANEE
+218 DMAPNAIIIADEE
-231 GAIQLVNRQAENLF
+231 GAIRLVNRQAENLF
-245 GRNSEALT
+245 GRDAQAL
-253 QLNMGELIP
+253 QLLNVGELIP

-279 PSTRVFGAD
+279 PSTRVIGAE
-288 REMFGLRGNG
+288 REMFGLKGNG
-298 STFPIE
+298 SKFPIE
-304 VAMSPVESGDESMI
+304 VAMSPVESGEDSMI

-335 EESTT
+335 EDSTT
-340 QLQLL
+340 QLRLL

-449 ESEPVVISYLTE
+449 EAEPVVISYLTE

-468 SIAGKKQVGLR
+468 SIARKRQVGLR

-485 LPGAIISDAVRLR
+485 LPSAIVSDAVRLR

-519 HVDARFEKQGEN
+519 HVDARFEKHDDK
-531 LQIRVI
+531 LLIRVI
-537 DNGIGMSAA
+537 DNGIGMSDS

-555 TQADTS
+555 SQADTS

-581 MLGGS
+581 MLGGT

-609 RAGVEEQEPQL
+609 KSDSEESKKQL
-620 QNAQCRLL
+620 QDTHCRLL
-628 CPRLAENK
+628 CPNLEENK
-636 DWQTYLRYEGAELE
+636 DWQTYLRHAGSDVE
-650 VVETLEQL
+650 VVETVEQL
-658 LAKPANGKVVAVAVE
+658 LAPSQSGKLIAVAIE
-673 NDEEIA
+673 NDEEIE
-679 TYKRLLDSSRE
+679 TFGRLLESTRE
-690 SFQRLVI
+690 AFQRLVV
-697 VRPLLHHR
+697 VRPLLQHR
-705 VEVLDDETTLVNLNP
+705 VDVLDDTLTLVNLNP
-720 STGVCFHDVLAA
+720 STGTCFHDVLAA
-732 ISGNVEHLE
+732 ISGNVDHLE
-741 DAESEEKETRK
+741 DTQSEGAEPRR

-813 DLHMPII
+813 DLHMPVI

-832 ETAGQQQLPIVAF
+832 EIPGQKQLPIVAF

-850 KGERQLCIEAGMNDY
+850 KGERNMCIEAGMNDY

-870 PLESLQSKLEKWACK
+870 PLESLQDKLEKWAGQQ
-885 ILEEAPLPGINK
+885 LDEEPAVAASNANS
-897 QDDEDPELVE
+897 
-907 ERESQLTRETSSES
+907 EREQNES
-921 SENANGSTEL
+921 KSVNGSTQL
-931 STLDVNVLV
+931 STLDVNVLIK
-940 QLVGDDDALIASF
+940 LVGDDEGLIQSF
-953 LSEYKQSAENAA
+953 LSEYRQSAENAA
-965 AQIEEAYK
+965 EQIDQAYK
-973 GGQWK
+973 DGQWK
-978 RVADLAHGLKSS
+978 QVGELAHALKSS

-1017 IHSAMSGFTQSL
+1017 IHSAMAGFDQSL

>member
-22 IYGPFVLIIALSF
+22 IYVPFVLISALSF
-35 SVFLYMGFTPDVD
+35 SIFLYMGFTPDPD
-48 QITAIIALLSGTL
+48 QVIAIVALLAGTL
-61 VLSGIIS
+61 VLSGVIS

-115 WGKMVGLPEKDI
+115 WGQMVGLPEKDI

-141 TILRQQDDEIL
+141 TLLQKQDEKIL
-152 QGGDRVEFDDILTAA
+152 QGGDRVEFDDILVAA
-167 DGVSKFTVMKFAMR
+167 DETSKFTVMKFAMR

-191 SIAHDITNVL
+191 TIAHDVTNVL
-201 STETAL
+201 STESAL

-218 DMAPNAIIIANEE
+218 DMAPNAIIIANED
-231 GAIQLVNRQAENLF
+231 GAISLVNRQAENLF
-245 GRNSEALT
+245 GRDSEAL
-253 QLNMGELIP
+253 QLLNVGELIP

-279 PSTRVFGAD
+279 PSTRVIGTE
-288 REMFGLRGNG
+288 REMFGLKGNG

-304 VAMSPVESGDESMI
+304 VAMSPVESGGDSMI

-323 DITKQVQAMSAL
+323 DISKQVQAMSAL
-335 EESTT
+335 EDSTT
-340 QLQLL
+340 QLRLL
-345 NRELEEERQSLEQRV
+345 NRELEEERQGLEQRV
-360 NRRTEELN
+360 NQRTEELN
-368 LARQRAEEANK
+368 MARQRAEEANK

-449 ESEPVVISYLTE
+449 EAEPVVISYLTE

-468 SIAGKKQVGLR
+468 SIARKKQVGLR
-479 FYLDPH
+479 FYLDPN

-519 HVDARFEKQGEN
+519 HVDARFEKKDDK
-531 LQIRVI
+531 LQIRVL
-537 DNGIGMSAA
+537 DNGIGMSDS

-555 TQADTS
+555 SQADTS

-581 MLGGS
+581 MLGGT

-596 STFTVTIPIEEVA
+596 STFTVTIPI
-609 RAGVEEQEPQL
+609 QEAAKPGALEREAQL
-620 QNAQCRLL
+620 EGTSCRLL
-628 CPRLAENK
+628 CPRANENK
-636 DWQTYLRYEGAELE
+636 DWLTYLSYEGSDVE
-650 VVETLEQL
+650 VVENVEQL
-658 LAKPANGKVVAVAVE
+658 LAAPETGLIIAIAIE
-673 NDEEIA
+673 DDIEIDV
-679 TYKRLLDSSRE
+679 YKRLLEPSQDLV
-690 SFQRLVI
+690 QRLVI

-705 VEVLDDETTLVNLNP
+705 VDVLEKKIIVVNLNP
-720 STGVCFHDVLAA
+720 STGTCFHDVLAA

-741 DAESEEKETRK
+741 DSQPESFESRKE
-752 QITREEAEKLGRMIL
+752 ITREEAEKSGRMIL

-790 DVAGNGQEALEL
+790 DVAANGQEALEL

-813 DLHMPII
+813 DLHMPLI

-832 ETAGQQQLPIVAF
+832 EGTGGRSLPIVAF

-850 KGERQLCIEAGMNDY
+850 KGERNLCIESGMNDY

-870 PLESLQSKLEKWACK
+870 PLESLQDKLEKWAG
-885 ILEEAPLPGINK
+885 LDK
-897 QDDEDPELVE
+897 QEIEKK
-907 ERESQLTRETSSES
+907 ESKFESKGSTLIGKSEI
-921 SENANGSTEL
+921 ESTEL
-931 STLDVNVLV
+931 STLDVNVLI
-940 QLVGDDDALIASF
+940 QLVGDDEGLIESF
-953 LSEYKQSAENAA
+953 LNEYQKSAKSA
-965 AQIEEAYK
+965 AQQIDTAYK

-978 RVADLAHGLKSS
+978 EIGELAHALKSS

-1002 CAELE
+1002 CADLE

-1017 IHSAMSGFTQSL
+1017 IHNTMAGFTQSL

>member
-1 MRELISEKRRWIG
+1 MRELISERRRLIG
-14 GRGLRFLS
+14 RKGLRFLS
-22 IYGPFVLIIALSF
+22 IYVPIVLISALSF
-35 SVFLYMGFTPDVD
+35 SVFFYLGFMPNPD
-48 QITAIIALLSGTL
+48 QAMAIVPLIAGIL
-61 VLSGIIS
+61 VLSGAVS
-68 WRYASNLYGKE
+68 WRYAANLYGKE

-101 VKDLDGHYLYSNEV
+101 VKDLDGQYLYSNEV
-115 WGKMVGLPEKDI
+115 WGQMVGLPEKDI
-127 EGKTDFDLFPIMQA
+127 EGKTDFDLFPILQA
-141 TILRQQDDEIL
+141 TILQKQDEKIM
-152 QGGDRVEFDDILTAA
+152 QGGDRVEFDEILTAA

-181 TRSGRIYGVG
+181 TRSGRIYALGT
-191 SIAHDITNVL
+191 IAHDVTKVL
-201 STETAL
+201 STESAL
-207 KDSEHRFEALL
+207 KDSEHRFAALL
-218 DMAPNAIIIANEE
+218 DMAPNAIIIADE
-231 GAIQLVNRQAENLF
+231 GGSVRLVNRQAENLF
-245 GRNSEALT
+245 GRDSEALLL
-253 QLNMGELIP
+253 LNVGELIP
-262 EESWQQ
+262 EENWQQ

-279 PSTRVFGAD
+279 PSTRVIGAE
-288 REMFGLRGNG
+288 REMFGLKGNG
-298 STFPIE
+298 TTFPIE
-304 VAMSPVESGDESMI
+304 IAMSPVESGDDSMI

-335 EESTT
+335 EESTS

-360 NRRTEELN
+360 NQRTEELE
-368 LARQRAEEANK
+368 LSRRRAEEANK

-406 RQSSLKP
+406 RQSSLKS

-449 ESEPVVISYLTE
+449 EAEPVIISYLTE

-468 SIAGKKQVGLR
+468 SISRRKQVGLR
-479 FYLDPH
+479 FYLDPY
-485 LPGAIISDAVRLR
+485 LPSSIVSDAVRLR

-512 GSTTRMG
+512 GSTTRNG
-519 HVDARFEKQGEN
+519 QVDARFEKQGDN

-537 DNGIGMSAA
+537 DNGIGMSNS

-555 TQADTS
+555 SQADTS

-581 MLGGS
+581 LLGGT
-586 LQIDS
+586 LEIDS
-591 EEGEG
+591 EEGVG
-596 STFTVTIPIEEVA
+596 STFIATIPMVEVA
-609 RAGVEEQEPQL
+609 NSDAIKHEKQL
-620 QNAQCRLL
+620 QDIPCRLL
-628 CPRLAENK
+628 CPETEESD
-636 DWQTYLRYEGAELE
+636 DWQTYLRFEGANIE
-650 VVETLEQL
+650 VVDTIEQL
-658 LAKPANGKVVAVAVE
+658 LALPENGSITAIAIE
-673 NDEEIA
+673 YEEEVSA
-679 TYKRLLDSSRE
+679 YKKALLPGRDSFR
-690 SFQRLVI
+690 RLVI
-697 VRPLLHHR
+697 VRPLQHHR
-705 VEVLDDETTLVNLNP
+705 VEVLDEKITLVNLNP
-720 STGVCFHDVLAA
+720 STGTCFRDVLSA

-741 DAESEEKETRK
+741 DTESDSVEART
-752 QITREEAEKLGRMIL
+752 QITREEAEKTGRMIL

-775 QKVIKNQLD
+775 QKVIKNQLE

-790 DVAGNGQEALEL
+790 DVAANGQEALEL

-813 DLHMPII
+813 DLHMPVI

-832 ETAGQQQLPIVAF
+832 ETKGEKQLPIVAF

-850 KGERQLCIEAGMNDY
+850 KGERHLCIEAGMNDY

-870 PLESLQSKLEKWACK
+870 PLESLQDKLEKWAGQFDSTSDSSPH
-885 ILEEAPLPGINK
+885 EDRAETDAAAEGSV
-897 QDDEDPELVE
+897 DPEKP
-907 ERESQLTRETSSES
+907 T
-921 SENANGSTEL
+921 NGSAEL
-931 STLDVNVLV
+931 SILDVNVLV
-940 QLVGDDDALIASF
+940 QLVGDDKELIESF
-953 LSEYKQSAENAA
+953 LSEYCLSAESAA
-965 AQIEEAYK
+965 LQIDEAYK
-973 GGQWK
+973 GSDWK
-978 RVADLAHGLKSS
+978 RIGELAHALKSS

-1002 CAELE
+1002 CSELE
-1007 SAGKNDDESQ
+1007 SAGKTNDESQ
-1017 IHSAMSGFTQSL
+1017 IHTVMAGFAPSL
-1029 HAVMESI
+1029 QAVMESI

>member
-22 IYGPFVLIIALSF
+22 IYVPIVLISALLF
-35 SVFLYMGFTPDVD
+35 SVLLYMGFIPDAD
-48 QITAIIALLSGTL
+48 QLMAIAALLSGAL
-61 VLSGIIS
+61 LLFGLIS

-115 WGKMVGLPEKDI
+115 WGEMVGLSEKAI

-141 TILRQQDDEIL
+141 TILQKQDDKIL

-167 DGVSKFTVMKFAMR
+167 DGLSKFTVMKFAMR
-181 TRSGRIYGVG
+181 TRSGRIYGLG
-191 SIAHDITNVL
+191 TIAHDVTNVL

-218 DMAPNAIIIANEE
+218 AMAPNAIIIADDE
-231 GAIQLVNRQAENLF
+231 GAIHLVNRQAENLF
-245 GRNSEALT
+245 GRDSEAL
-253 QLNMGELIP
+253 QLLNVGELIP

-279 PSTRVFGAD
+279 PSTRVLGAE
-288 REMFGLRGNG
+288 REMFGLKGNG
-298 STFPIE
+298 SKFPIE
-304 VAMSPVESGDESMI
+304 VAMSPVESGEDSMI

-340 QLQLL
+340 QLRLL
-345 NRELEEERQSLEQRV
+345 NRELEEERQGLEQRV
-360 NRRTEELN
+360 NQRTEELN
-368 LARQRAEEANK
+368 LARQRAEEANL

-406 RQSSLKP
+406 RQSSLRP

-449 ESEPVVISYLTE
+449 EEEPVVISYLTE

-468 SIAGKKQVGLR
+468 SIARKKKVGLR

-485 LPGAIISDAVRLR
+485 LPSAIVSDAVRLR

-519 HVDARFEKQGEN
+519 HVDARFEKQGDN
-531 LQIRVI
+531 FQIRVI
-537 DNGIGMSAA
+537 DNGIGMSNSAMEA
-546 AIATVFEPF
+546 VFEPF
-555 TQADTS
+555 SQADTS

-581 MLGGS
+581 LLGGT
-586 LQIDS
+586 LKIDS
-591 EEGEG
+591 KEAEG
-596 STFTVTIPIEEVA
+596 STFTVTIPMEEVTKPGA
-609 RAGVEEQEPQL
+609 IENVGQL
-620 QNAQCRLL
+620 KNKHCRLL
-628 CPRLAENK
+628 CPRLEESK
-636 DWQTYLRYEGAELE
+636 DWQSYLGYEGSDLE
-650 VVETLEQL
+650 VVETVEQL
-658 LAKPANGKVVAVAVE
+658 LARPESGSVIAIAIE
-673 NDEEIA
+673 NDEEVA
-679 TYKRLLDSSRE
+679 TFKRLLESSRE

-697 VRPLLHHR
+697 VRPLPHLR
-705 VEVLDDETTLVNLNP
+705 VDVLDDKITLVNLNP
-720 STGVCFHDVLAA
+720 STGTCFHDVLAA

-741 DAESEEKETRK
+741 DTQSESFETRK
-752 QITREEAEKLGRMIL
+752 PITREEAEKLGRMIL

-790 DVAGNGQEALEL
+790 DVADNGQQALEL
-802 WSERHYSLLLT
+802 WSENHYSLLLT

-832 ETAGQQQLPIVAF
+832 ETKGEKQLPIVAF

-850 KGERQLCIEAGMNDY
+850 KGERNLCIEAGMNDY

-870 PLESLQSKLEKWACK
+870 PLESLQNKLEKWAGEV
-885 ILEEAPLPGINK
+885 LEDRPQAGLEKEVPEKAGSNTDSEASLIQSK
-897 QDDEDPELVE
+897 
-907 ERESQLTRETSSES
+907 R
-921 SENANGSTEL
+921 ANGSAEF
-931 STLDVNVLV
+931 STLDVNVLI
-940 QLVGDDDALIASF
+940 QLVGDNAGLIESF
-953 LSEYKQSAENAA
+953 LSEYQLSAESAA
-965 AQIEEAYK
+965 VQIEDAYK
-973 GGQWK
+973 AGQWK
-978 RVADLAHGLKSS
+978 QVGELAHTLKSS

-1007 SAGKNDDESQ
+1007 SAGKKDDEPQ
-1017 IHSAMSGFTQSL
+1017 IHSAMAGFTQAL